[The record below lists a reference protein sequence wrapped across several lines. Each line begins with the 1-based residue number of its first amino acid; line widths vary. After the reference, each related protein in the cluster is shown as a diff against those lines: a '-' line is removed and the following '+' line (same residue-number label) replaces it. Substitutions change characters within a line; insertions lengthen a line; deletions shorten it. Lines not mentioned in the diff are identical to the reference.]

1 MATTFDIDALAKS
14 YLHTPKN
21 FDIIRAQ
28 IEHRVNIVQQ
38 WGIAP
43 GSKVLEIGPGQGDC
57 TIVLAAAV
65 GDHGHVTAVDPAD
78 LNYGSPYTLG
88 QSQSHISSGPL
99 GPRITFLQ
107 TDPSSHLRS
116 EVSYDYVVFFHSVWY
131 FSSPSTLSSLL
142 RLCLPRTSRVLITEH
157 SLHASSPEAVP
168 HVLAALAHMSLEAL
182 KPVSTGNIRT
192 AVSPDWVKQVSKGTG
207 WSLVSERVVVPERM
221 LWDGKWEVYAV
232 IGEGFLREVE
242 EVCGGDEKKGAVL
255 MALRDSVIAAVKGLD
270 GGKDG
275 VRGMDVWTGV
285 FERVEG

>member
-1 MATTFDIDALAKS
+1 
-14 YLHTPKN
+14 
-21 FDIIRAQ
+21 
-28 IEHRVNIVQQ
+28 
-38 WGIAP
+38 
-43 GSKVLEIGPGQGDC
+43 
-57 TIVLAAAV
+57 
-65 GDHGHVTAVDPAD
+65 
-78 LNYGSPYTLG
+78 
-88 QSQSHISSGPL
+88 
-99 GPRITFLQ
+99 
-107 TDPSSHLRS
+107 
-116 EVSYDYVVFFHSVWY
+116 
-131 FSSPSTLSSLL
+131 
-142 RLCLPRTSRVLITEH
+142 
-157 SLHASSPEAVP
+157 
-168 HVLAALAHMSLEAL
+168 MSLEAL